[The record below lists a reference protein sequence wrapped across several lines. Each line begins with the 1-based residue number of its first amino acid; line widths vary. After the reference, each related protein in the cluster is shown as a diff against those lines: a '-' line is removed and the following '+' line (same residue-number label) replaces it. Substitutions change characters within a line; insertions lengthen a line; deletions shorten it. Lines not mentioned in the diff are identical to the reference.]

1 VDTGVHSEHWTRQQM
16 VDYFHDHSNIDE
28 TTVQTEVDRYI
39 AWPGQALAYKMG
51 QMKILELRAKAEK
64 ALGAKYDIKA
74 FDDEIVDAGALPL
87 DVLETRVNA
96 WVAAQGAR

>member
-1 VDTGVHSEHWTRQQM
+1 
-16 VDYFHDHSNIDE
+16 
-28 TTVQTEVDRYI
+28 
-39 AWPGQALAYKMG
+39 MG